1 MSLRREVLKCFK
13 NLHRTREI
21 VFNGD
26 VRALQKGREK
36 INEEFKKNKDVQELA
51 TINEVPPINLIRF
64 SEEVEKELRTTVV
77 QAREI
82 KPGVFQANIRPDT
95 LKLDNIPYKDG

>member
-51 TINEVPPINLIRF
+51 TINELIRF